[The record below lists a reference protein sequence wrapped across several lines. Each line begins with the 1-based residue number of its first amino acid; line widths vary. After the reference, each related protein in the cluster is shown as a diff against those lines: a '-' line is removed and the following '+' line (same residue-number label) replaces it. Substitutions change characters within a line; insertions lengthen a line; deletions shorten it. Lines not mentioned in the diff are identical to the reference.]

1 MESNSEKEA
10 TIELIFRQYIFNSV
24 LMIADAVDQT
34 FLIKENAAATNII
47 DIMDMLYDK
56 LKEPYDSWFEGM
68 RESNFEEVAA
78 SFKKI
83 AQSNIDS
90 IREEKGEVLNTIFS
104 IINYVIEND
113 LHHLILKSYNLN
125 QDCNFNIDFEN
136 YKISVESCGSIEQE
150 NVAAGETLESSDGIQ
165 TKDVP
170 TLTADEVIRELPL
183 PQTFHIDSLPEETVI
198 ENIIESPSSSD
209 ETVIQSPEKT
219 IDETSVEPCRKRK
232 LSIEEDFP
240 PQKRIK
246 KFLCVKA
253 FLGFQFDR
261 NPLIGVKKYSFA
273 TFSQYVINEPCKGDW
288 EEKLRRQLKDA
299 GVTNLYVQG
308 RSQAR
313 YLKGYIPDI
322 YITPLPQRN
331 REKVCED
338 CKNFGCSVGKI
349 KNYMKD
355 FHNFVL
361 PITCL

>member
-1 MESNSEKEA
+1 
-10 TIELIFRQYIFNSV
+10 
-24 LMIADAVDQT
+24 MIADAVDKT
-34 FLIKENAAATNII
+34 FLIQENGATANII
-47 DIMDMLYDK
+47 DIMDILFEK
-56 LKEPYDSWFEGM
+56 LKEPYNSWFEGM

-90 IREEKGEVLNTIFS
+90 IREEKGETLQTIFS
-104 IINYVIEND
+104 IINYIIEND
-113 LHHLILKSYNLN
+113 LHHLILNSYNLN
-125 QDCNFNIDFEN
+125 QDCIFNIDFEN
-136 YKISVESCGSIEQE
+136 YKISVESCESIEKK
-150 NVAAGETLESSDGIQ
+150 NAGETLESSDGIQ

-170 TLTADEVIRELPL
+170 TLTADEVIQELP
-183 PQTFHIDSLPEETVI
+183 PSETFHIDSLPEETVI

-209 ETVIQSPEKT
+209 ETVMQSPEKT

-232 LSIEEDFP
+232 LPIDEDFP
-240 PQKRIK
+240 PQKRVK

-273 TFSQYVINEPCKGDW
+273 TFSEYVINEPCKGDW
-288 EEKLRRQLKDA
+288 EEKLRRQLKNA
-299 GVTNLYVQG
+299 GVTNVFVQG
-308 RSQAR
+308 RSQVR
-313 YLKGYIPDI
+313 YLRGYIPDI
-322 YITPLPQRN
+322 YITALPQRD